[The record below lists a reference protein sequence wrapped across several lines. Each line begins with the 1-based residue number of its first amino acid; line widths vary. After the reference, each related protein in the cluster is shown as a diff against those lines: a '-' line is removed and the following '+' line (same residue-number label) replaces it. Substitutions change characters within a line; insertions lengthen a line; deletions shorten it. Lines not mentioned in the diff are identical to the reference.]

1 MFFSVPIAP
10 ALSGD
15 NKPGNCISTRFLRWF
30 FAVLTT
36 SLESQAINEPE
47 GARALFIAAD
57 RDLVFFAAALG
68 PARAAEIGAGLL
80 VLHLKSK
87 AQGAPLRSDGV
98 KGSRG
103 ST

>member
-1 MFFSVPIAP
+1 MAP

-15 NKPGNCISTRFLRWF
+15 NKPGNCISSLFFRWF
-30 FAVLTT
+30 FAVFTT

-98 KGSRG
+98 KGEPCL
-103 ST
+103 